1 MTEMRDWLRDNKLE
15 QITELFEAN
24 DIDFDV
30 LPELSEADLEKLG
43 LSVGSRKRL
52 LKALAERDG
61 QAAKSISPRSDAP
74 TEAER
79 RQVTVLFCD
88 MVGSTALSGALDPE
102 LLGDLLKRYQNS
114 AAGAVARFGG
124 FVAKFMGDGILAYFG
139 FPHAFE
145 DAAERAVRAAIN
157 ILAEVAGVVRPDG
170 SPIQARVG
178 VATGLV
184 VVGEI
189 IGTGP
194 AQERTIVGETPNLAA
209 RLQGLAAP
217 DSILISEATRR
228 LVGDLFKLE
237 PMGEHELKGIARPAP
252 LWRVVGEEAVESRFG
267 ATRARGKLP
276 LIGRT
281 DEMRLMLDRWGLARA
296 GEGQIVTVLGEAG
309 IGKSRSV
316 EALQEALAG
325 ESHTR
330 IYLQCSPYHSD
341 SALHPV
347 IQHLSRAARF
357 VAGDSPAIRIE
368 KLSAP
373 LRASRRVGRDDNS
386 LSGRADVPS
395 CADVVGA
402 NAGATQGGDN
412 WVSRRRDESSQQSRT
427 GSPDRR
433 RRSLDRRHDSRID
446 VPSVRQHQPGPAVGL
461 GDGTAGLW
469 AAVVWAV
476 PCDIVDF

>member
-1 MTEMRDWLRDNKLE
+1 MPGERTMTEMRDWLRDNKLE
-15 QITELFEAN
+15 QVAELFEAN

-61 QAAKSISPRSDAP
+61 QAAKSISPGSDAR
-74 TEAER
+74 TDAER

-102 LLGDLLKRYQNS
+102 LLGDLLKRYQNA

-145 DAAERAVRAAIN
+145 DAAERAVRAAFN
-157 ILAEVAGVVRPDG
+157 ILAEIGGVVRPDG
-170 SPIQARVG
+170 EPIQARIG

-189 IGTGP
+189 LGTGP

-217 DSILISEATRR
+217 DSILISEPTRR
-228 LVGDLFKLE
+228 LLGELFKLE
-237 PMGEHELKGIARPAP
+237 PMGEHELKGIARPTP
-252 LWRVVGEEAVESRFG
+252 IWRVLGEEAVQSRFG
-267 ATRARGKLP
+267 ATRARGNLP
-276 LIGRT
+276 LIGRAE
-281 DEMRLMLDRWGLARA
+281 EMRLMLDRWGLVRA
-296 GEGQIVTVLGEAG
+296 GEGQIVTVRGEAG

-316 EALQEALAG
+316 EALQEALAD

-347 IQHLSRAARF
+347 IQHLGRAARF
-357 VAGDSPAIRIE
+357 AAGDSPATRVE
-368 KLSAP
+368 KLSALFAQRAASDATTIP
-373 LRASRRVGRDDNS
+373 LAAELMSLPAPMPLPLTPAQRRAATIGFLVEEIIR
-386 LSGRADVPS
+386 LSEAEPVLMIVED
-395 CADVVGA
+395 AHWID
-402 NAGATQGGDN
+402 ATTLELM
-412 WVSRRRDESSQQSRT
+412 S
-427 GSPDRR
+427 
-433 RRSLDRRHDSRID
+433 
-446 VPSVRQHQPGPAVGL
+446 
-461 GDGTAGLW
+461 
-469 AAVVWAV
+469 
-476 PCDIVDF
+476 